1 MSDLEQYRAEIDEI
15 DQQIVNL
22 FARRLDVAGNIAN
35 YKKSNGLPVFDGT
48 RERAKLISVAE
59 QAPENAK
66 PYMPILYSQIFDLTR
81 SYEHRFTD
89 GENEV
94 SRLIENAIE
103 TTPKVF
109 PESAS
114 VACQGIAGANSQI
127 AADKLFKLANI
138 LYFKNFDAVFTAI
151 EKGLCRYG
159 VIPVENSNAGSVNKV
174 YDLMMSHNFYIVR
187 SLVIHVSHFLMV
199 KPGTKLS
206 DIKEIYSHEQAINQC
221 SAFLSGLEGVRVI
234 PVANTAI
241 AAKMVDE
248 SGRTD
253 TAAIAAYPCA
263 KIYGLEILKNNVQ
276 NSDNNYTRFIC
287 ISKDPEIYP
296 GADKTSL
303 MVTLPHESG
312 SLYKLLARF
321 NSLNLNLNKLESR
334 PLPHKEFEFMFYFDL
349 DAPVYSER
357 FLQLMKELP
366 SACSTFT
373 YLGSYSEVH

>member
-1 MSDLEQYRAEIDEI
+1 MSELEQYRAEIDDI
-15 DQQIVNL
+15 DKQIVSL
-22 FARRLDVAGNIAN
+22 FARRLDAAKGIAD
-35 YKKSNGLPVFDGT
+35 YKKSAGLPVFDGT
-48 RERAKLISVAE
+48 RERAKLISVTE
-59 QAPENAK
+59 QAPEHAK

-81 SYEHRFTD
+81 SYEHRFID
-89 GENEV
+89 DENGLC
-94 SRLIENAIE
+94 RLIEKAVEN
-103 TTPKVF
+103 TPKVF
-109 PESAS
+109 PESAF
-114 VACQGIAGANSQI
+114 VACQGVAGANSQI
-127 AADKLFKLANI
+127 AADKLFKLPNI
-138 LYFKNFDAVFTAI
+138 LYFKNFDAVFSAI
-151 EKGLCRYG
+151 ETGLCRYG

-187 SLVIHVSHFLMV
+187 SIVMHISHYLMA

-206 DIKEIYSHEQAINQC
+206 DIREIYTHEQASSQC

-234 PVANTAI
+234 PVANTAV

-248 SGRTD
+248 SNRTD
-253 TAAIAAYPCA
+253 VAAISSFPCA
-263 KIYGLEILKNNVQ
+263 KIYGLEILKDNVQ

-312 SLYKLLARF
+312 SLYKVLSRF
-321 NSLNLNLNKLESR
+321 NSLGLNLNKLESR
-334 PLPHKEFEFMFYFDL
+334 PLPQKEFEFMFYFDL
-349 DAPVYSER
+349 DAPVYSES

-366 SACSTFT
+366 GACSGFT

>member
-35 YKKSNGLPVFDGT
+35 YKKNNGLPVFDGT

-187 SLVIHVSHFLMV
+187 SLVIHVSHFLMA